1 MSPGYQSSLR
11 QNSNEDAAG
20 ILVLAMGAVL
30 GILWYVA
37 VARLYLSN
45 SQCLEFFLYFAVGV
59 LGVFMLA
66 SHFIGRRQKREENWP
81 HPPLSISSWKDDENV
96 RKASGSGATLLGY
109 TVHNEPWLW
118 PDEVRVKHGVL
129 VGGTGAGKTT
139 TLMNIIRQDVRRT
152 FGERKMPM
160 IILNGKGDVDF
171 ERAVLAA
178 AESAGRMQD
187 LRIINPSKPLASC
200 AINPFYSIDDNYQ
213 EHVNFIFRSFGLR
226 EDFFSGH
233 QEAYLSDLV
242 RILFYTGKRFNIYDI
257 LVMALDEDVLEEQ
270 INIAS
275 EKVKQSSSISAQQR
289 RNFDMSVRM
298 IRRSLRDRERVEK
311 IQGLLN
317 ELLAFLEDDL
327 SVITGQYQ
335 DLLTLDEVLDKDLI
349 LLVSLNVNENERAVE
364 ALGKIIL
371 QNLRLMVG
379 KRYSRE
385 PEPGAALEPMV
396 SVILDEIEA
405 YAFPKFPTILQTA
418 RGARIAITFSF
429 QMLSQLEKIGPAFAE
444 EVSSAPQT
452 KMIMNVSEENTV
464 RWFLNA
470 SARVATKRRSLAIR
484 QTGIFSKKYVETGTG
499 SESEIKETRAREDQI
514 KNLPTGQLQ
523 ILMVDPR
530 EGTKYSHLLVRRDA
544 EWELSGMGPKP
555 YSVLRSRIDPNI
567 GAHLRFSEPDNRKTR
582 RGRRTAGITSGVE
595 I

>member
-1 MSPGYQSSLR
+1 MSPAYQSAPR
-11 QNSNEDAAG
+11 HNSSEDAVG
-20 ILVLAMGAVL
+20 ILVLAFCGFIGLV
-30 GILWYVA
+30 WYIS
-37 VARLYLSN
+37 VARFHLKN
-45 SQCLEFFLYFAVGV
+45 VQCLELFLYSAVALFGCV
-59 LGVFMLA
+59 MLIA
-66 SHFIGRRQKREENWP
+66 HYANRRQRREDNWP
-81 HPPLSISSWKDDENV
+81 HPPLSISSRKDDDAV
-96 RKASGSGATLLGY
+96 RQANDGGATLLGY
-109 TVHNEPWLW
+109 TVHDEPWLW
-118 PDEVRVKHGVL
+118 PDDVRAKHGVL

-152 FGERKMPM
+152 FNGRRMPM
-160 IILNGKGDVDF
+160 VILNGKGDVDF
-171 ERAVLAA
+171 ERAVVSA
-178 AESAGRMQD
+178 AEAAGRMQD
-187 LRIINPSKPLASC
+187 LRIINPSKPLSSC

-213 EHVNFIFRSFGLR
+213 EHVNFIFRSFGLK

-242 RILFYTGKRFNIYDI
+242 RILFYTGKRFNIYDV

-270 INIAS
+270 IKLAS
-275 EKVKQSSSISAQQR
+275 DKVKENASISAQQR

-298 IRRSLRDRERVEK
+298 IRRSLQDRERVEK

-385 PEPGAALEPMV
+385 PELGVPAEPMV

-429 QMLSQLEKIGPAFAE
+429 QMLSQLEKLGPSFAE

-484 QTGIFSKKYVETGTG
+484 QTGLFAKKYVETGTG

-514 KNLPTGQLQ
+514 KNLPTGQMQ

-530 EGTKYSHLLVRRDA
+530 EGTKYSHLLVRRDPS
-544 EWELSGMGPKP
+544 WELPGMGPKP
-555 YSVLRSRIDPNI
+555 YSVMRSRLDPNV
-567 GAHLRFSEPDNRKTR
+567 GAHLRFSEPDNRKSR
-582 RGRRTAGITSGVE
+582 RSRRTSGTSLGA
-595 I
+595 